1 MAEKLGIEQIVEQVV
16 ARVLESHIPRLR
28 DDLVREVFAHLQTQ
42 GQAGGQSAQTEA
54 GEARKQYAAN
64 LVNSVAAI
72 HSGSS
77 QKEILAALLD
87 NTARY
92 SGRSALFVMKAG
104 NASGW
109 QGRAFANVDDI
120 KNFALQVSTG
130 LAAQVIDS
138 RAPAS
143 GAVAEVDPNFILQ
156 FGAPAHDHV
165 LLLPLLLKDKLAA
178 IVYADPGSEGRL
190 DHEALELLVASAS
203 AWLEVSSLRKQAQKD
218 GMEGVERQDSAPAV
232 HAVSSAPDPF
242 APHAPAHSAP
252 VASAATIEQ
261 AAHDEAPQAMAAAAT
276 ASSAV
281 PVRSAQDDEIHRKA
295 QRFARLL
302 MDEIKLYN
310 QAKVNEGR
318 KHKDLYDRLKED
330 IEKSR
335 ATYKKRYGNTPAA
348 SGDYF
353 NHELLRSLAEDDVA
367 LMGANFRQS

>member
-1 MAEKLGIEQIVEQVV
+1 MDAKLGIEQIVEQVV
-16 ARVLESHIPRLR
+16 GRVLESHVPRLR
-28 DDLVREVFAHLQTQ
+28 DDLVREVLAQVQAQ
-42 GQAGGQSAQTEA
+42 GQTGGQSAQPEA
-54 GEARKQYAAN
+54 GEARRQYAAN
-64 LVNSVAAI
+64 LVNAVAAI
-72 HSGSS
+72 HSGST

-104 NASGW
+104 NATGW

-120 KNFALQVSTG
+120 KNFALQVSNG

-143 GAVAEVDPNFILQ
+143 GSTSEVDPNFISQ
-156 FGAPAHDHV
+156 FGAPGHDHV

-190 DHEALELLVASAS
+190 DHEALELLVTSAS
-203 AWLEVSSLRKQAQKD
+203 AWLEVSSLRKQAQRD
-218 GMEGVERQDSAPAV
+218 GMDGVERQDSGPAV
-232 HAVSSAPDPF
+232 QAVSSAPDPF
-242 APHAPAHSAP
+242 ASHVPVHSAP

-261 AAHDEAPQAMAAAAT
+261 AVHDEAPQAMAAAAT
-276 ASSAV
+276 ASSSA
-281 PVRSAQDDEIHRKA
+281 PVRSAQDEEIHRKA

-335 ATYKKRYGNTPAA
+335 ATYKKRYGNTAAA